1 MLSLLQTSVSQRF
14 ALCNKQNKP
23 VSIFWLLRI
32 MLLWMVVYQ
41 HLFEFLLS
49 ILLDIPKG
57 GSQGNSMFV
66 CFWGTTILISTAAT
80 PFAFP
85 LLVHLELIFVCGMR
99 SSPILLHV
107 IASTIC
113 WRQWSCPHWKVLVPL
128 LKINWLWMSG
138 FISGLPILFHISLCL
153 SFPRCFW
160 LLHLCSMFYSLQ
172 RILQEHLGGSM
183 SVVTQLAPAIF
194 FPFFCM
200 LEIFHNKILGEKM
213 SCLCSYITIQFFK
226 RPSFQTE
233 PAPSSSNPWE

>member
-85 LLVHLELIFVCGMR
+85 LLVHLELIFVCGLR
-99 SSPILLHV
+99 FESHSFACDSQH
-107 IASTIC
+107 
-113 WRQWSCPHWKVLVPL
+113 HL
-128 LKINWLWMSG
+128 LKTMVLPSLKGLGALVENQLVVDVWVYFWTPNSIPYISVSIFPTLFLITAPLFYVLFSPTNSSG
-138 FISGLPILFHISLCL
+138 ASCWFNVSGYTAGPCNILSVFLHAWNL
-153 SFPRCFW
+153 S
-160 LLHLCSMFYSLQ
+160 
-172 RILQEHLGGSM
+172 
-183 SVVTQLAPAIF
+183 
-194 FPFFCM
+194 
-200 LEIFHNKILGEKM
+200 
-213 SCLCSYITIQFFK
+213 
-226 RPSFQTE
+226 
-233 PAPSSSNPWE
+233 